1 MLAALATGIEAGN
14 DDAARAAVGRGD
26 WILRGAARRR
36 LERALIDAAL
46 QSRELVT
53 AADPEAMRHIQR
65 VAALDVAGVSAL
77 GARES
82 QAACAEEGAGEVV
95 DARDRA
101 AVARAYKRLATRP
114 PTVPVATASAC
125 VMLAMLCALF
135 AFTFYRLRH
144 PARHHA
150 SGAPYVGAFAT
161 GGTPLYDLDLEQ
173 MLAIEMPRIAWLGG
187 EAPAWLRDAMN
198 KRAPLV
204 APWHAFLDAAADRS
218 KKKGVKM
225 RAAAH
230 ALSNALAGENL
241 GYQVAAYDVDNRAVV
256 FVYRVDQVV
265 FVRCDGEPR
274 RVLDLRRIDH
284 VQLERFVL
292 GLESSDV
299 GDPVVMLDRVEEF
312 VATHVRPVAQGAAY
326 ELGDDTFRRST
337 AGARLAS
344 AAGTAI
350 RGELAEPIEKKA
362 TVGELFAASVRRH
375 EARHS
380 IDVEH
385 DLELPT
391 PPALER
397 IVGEGPFAVRARA
410 ELAAYLTQIAYD
422 PALPQLALWNFANQA
437 FDSDYSYG
445 AEGVAAVVALEGL
458 ARHVGGGVRPPA
470 MLHGRLDRGTLAETA
485 LPLAQVSDDQLRTAA
500 RELFEE
506 LFGERPVAIYDS
518 RR

>member
-1 MLAALATGIEAGN
+1 MIRSHVLAALATGIEAGN
-14 DDAARAAVGRGD
+14 DDAARAAVGRAD

-46 QSRELVT
+46 CSRELVT

-65 VAALDVAGVSAL
+65 VAALDVAG
-77 GARES
+77 ARDVD
-82 QAACAEEGAGEVV
+82 ANDGEV
-95 DARDRA
+95 DATDRA
-101 AVARAYKRLATRP
+101 AVARAYRRLATRP
-114 PTVPVATASAC
+114 GSAPTAPVATAAAC
-125 VMLAMLCALF
+125 VALALVAALL
-135 AFTFYRLRH
+135 AWTMYRLRH
-144 PARHHA
+144 PARRHA

-173 MLAIEMPRIAWLGG
+173 TLAIELPRIAWLGG
-187 EAPAWLRDAMN
+187 EAPVWLRDAMAS
-198 KRAPLV
+198 RPALV
-204 APWHAFLDAAADRS
+204 APWHRFLDAAADRG
-218 KKKGVKM
+218 KKKGVRM

-230 ALSNALAGENL
+230 ELSNALAGENL
-241 GYQVAAYDVDNRAVV
+241 GYEVAAYDVDHRAVV
-256 FVYRVDQVV
+256 FVYRVDRVV

-312 VATHVRPVAQGAAY
+312 VATHVRPVAMGASY
-326 ELGDDTFRRST
+326 ELGDDTFRRSV

-344 AAGTAI
+344 AAGSAI
-350 RGELAEPIEKKA
+350 RGELGVPAKQ
-362 TVGELFAASVRRH
+362 TVVELFAASVRRH

-391 PPALER
+391 PPPLARLT
-397 IVGEGPFAVRARA
+397 GEGPFAVRARA

-470 MLHGRLDRGTLAETA
+470 MVRGRLDRGTLAETA
-485 LPLAQVSDDQLRTAA
+485 LPLASVSDDQLRTAA
-500 RELFEE
+500 REAFAE

>member
-1 MLAALATGIEAGN
+1 MIRSHVLAALATGIEAGN
-14 DDAARAAVGRGD
+14 DDAARAAVGRAD

-36 LERALIDAAL
+36 LERALLDAAL

-65 VAALDVAGVSAL
+65 VAALDVAH
-77 GARES
+77 
-82 QAACAEEGAGEVV
+82 AGDV
-95 DARDRA
+95 DASDRV
-101 AVARAYKRLATRP
+101 AVARAYRRLDTRP
-114 PTVPVATASAC
+114 ITAPVATAAAC
-125 VMLAMLCALF
+125 VMLVMLCALF
-135 AFTFYRLRH
+135 AFTMYRLRH

-150 SGAPYVGAFAT
+150 QGAPYFGAFAT

-198 KRAPLV
+198 KREPLV
-204 APWHAFLDAAADRS
+204 QPWHAFLDAVADRS
-218 KKKGVKM
+218 KKHGTRMK
-225 RAAAH
+225 AAAH

-241 GYQVAAYDVDNRAVV
+241 GYEVAAYDVDNRAVV
-256 FVYRVDQVV
+256 FVYRVDKVV

-312 VATHVRPVAQGAAY
+312 VQTHVRPVANGAPY
-326 ELGDDTFRRST
+326 ELGDDTFRHST
-337 AGARLAS
+337 AGARLAM
-344 AAGTAI
+344 AAGNAI
-350 RGELAEPIEKKA
+350 RAELAQPVANHE

-391 PPALER
+391 PPPLAR
-397 IVGEGPFAVRARA
+397 MVGEGPFTVHARA

-437 FDSDYSYG
+437 FDSDDSYG
-445 AEGVAAVVALEGL
+445 AEGIAAIVALEGL

-470 MLHGRLDRGTLAETA
+470 VLHGRLDRGTLAETA
-485 LPLAQVSDDQLRTAA
+485 LPLTQATDDQLRTAA
-500 RELFEE
+500 RELFAE
-506 LFGERPVAIYDS
+506 LFGEPPVAIYDS

>member
-1 MLAALATGIEAGN
+1 
-14 DDAARAAVGRGD
+14 V
-26 WILRGAARRR
+26 
-36 LERALIDAAL
+36 
-46 QSRELVT
+46 
-53 AADPEAMRHIQR
+53 
-65 VAALDVAGVSAL
+65 
-77 GARES
+77 
-82 QAACAEEGAGEVV
+82 
-95 DARDRA
+95 
-101 AVARAYKRLATRP
+101 
-114 PTVPVATASAC
+114 
-125 VMLAMLCALF
+125 MLCALV
-135 AFTFYRLRH
+135 AFTMYRLRH
-144 PARHHA
+144 PARRHA
-150 SGAPYVGAFAT
+150 TGAPYVGAFAA

-173 MLAIEMPRIAWLGG
+173 VLAIEMPRIAWLGG
-187 EAPAWLRDAMN
+187 DAPAWLRDAMG
-198 KRAPLV
+198 KRPALV
-204 APWHAFLDAAADRS
+204 APWHRFLDAVADGS

-230 ALSNALAGENL
+230 GLSNALAGENL
-241 GYQVAAYDVDNRAVV
+241 GYEVAAYDVDNRAVV
-256 FVYRVDQVV
+256 FVYRVDKVV

-312 VATHVRPVAQGAAY
+312 VQTHVRPVAAGAPY

-344 AAGTAI
+344 AAAEAI
-350 RGELAEPIEKKA
+350 RGELAEPRKE
-362 TVGELFAASVRRH
+362 TVVELFAASVRRH

-385 DLELPT
+385 DLDLPT
-391 PPALER
+391 PPPLAR
-397 IVGEGPFAVRARA
+397 ITGDGPFAVRARA

-437 FDSDYSYG
+437 FDGDYSYG

-470 MLHGRLDRGTLAETA
+470 MLRGRLDRGTLAETA
-485 LPLAQVSDDQLRTAA
+485 LPLASASDDQLRTAA
-500 RELFEE
+500 RELFAE

>member
-1 MLAALATGIEAGN
+1 MIRSSFATCLVRDDEPAAGSRVWRPLAIAGAAL
-14 DDAARAAVGRGD
+14 V
-26 WILRGAARRR
+26 
-36 LERALIDAAL
+36 
-46 QSRELVT
+46 V
-53 AADPEAMRHIQR
+53 
-65 VAALDVAGVSAL
+65 VSAL
-77 GARES
+77 LAL
-82 QAACAEEGAGEVV
+82 
-95 DARDRA
+95 
-101 AVARAYKRLATRP
+101 AV
-114 PTVPVATASAC
+114 
-125 VMLAMLCALF
+125 
-135 AFTFYRLRH
+135 YRLRH
-144 PARHHA
+144 PPRHHVQ
-150 SGAPYVGAFAT
+150 GAPYVGAFAT

-187 EAPAWLRDAMN
+187 PAPAWLRGAMD
-198 KRAPLV
+198 RRPALV
-204 APWHAFLDAAADRS
+204 APWHGFLDTVADRS
-218 KKKGVKM
+218 KKRGVKM

-241 GYQVAAYDVDNRAVV
+241 GYEVAAYDVDNRAVV
-256 FVYRVDQVV
+256 FVYRVDKVV

-292 GLESSDV
+292 GLESSDI

-312 VATHVRPVAQGAAY
+312 VATHVGPVARGAPY

-337 AGARLAS
+337 AGARLAV
-344 AAGTAI
+344 AAGGAI
-350 RGELAEPIEKKA
+350 RLEVQQARGADRVED
-362 TVGELFAASVRRH
+362 LFAASVRRH

-391 PPALER
+391 PPPLARL
-397 IVGEGPFAVRARA
+397 VGDGPFTVRARA

-437 FDSDYSYG
+437 FDSDDSYG
-445 AEGVAAVVALEGL
+445 AEGVAAIVALEGL

-470 MLHGRLDRGTLAETA
+470 TLHGRLDRGTLAETA
-485 LPLAQVSDDQLRTAA
+485 LPLASVSDDQLRTAA
-500 RELFEE
+500 RELFAE
-506 LFGERPVAIYDS
+506 LYGEPPVAIYDS